1 MEKRKTMLLVVFV
14 PALLNLPCAK
24 VKAEEPVQGP
34 SADLSGF
41 KDSLAESG
49 IEFDLGVT
57 NIYQQNVRG
66 GLSKH
71 RKAGRFSGSYDV
83 ELTADL
89 DKLAGLQ
96 NSSLYVHA
104 EGVWSRSAG
113 IDTPSVGSYFG
124 VNGDAR
130 PRRSI
135 DVTELW
141 YETMLNEVL
150 FVRLGK
156 MDLTGGFEHRGCPV
170 SFDCSGYAGDETTQF
185 LNGSLVNNP
194 TIPFPDYGLG
204 IAVHY
209 SPSVPWYLSA
219 AVADAQA
226 DIRETGFATTFQ
238 GPDYFFYILET
249 GITPELDSANGPL
262 QGAYRAGIWYDPQP
276 KANFDASKNRR
287 DDTGLYLSC
296 DQLLLKEN
304 TDEKDGQGLGVFFRY
319 GYADGKRNDITNFWS
334 IGFQYQGLFEGR
346 DEDVLG
352 VGFSQ
357 GIFSNSAD
365 TTYNDDYE
373 NAFELYYNMQITE
386 WLNISPAVQYIANP
400 GGNQAVSDTVVLGLR
415 AQMIF

>member
-1 MEKRKTMLLVVFV
+1 MKKMSTPVLVVLVLAF
-14 PALLNLPCAK
+14 LNLPYAK
-24 VKAEEPVQGP
+24 GQADEPTQKP
-34 SADLSGF
+34 FDDLSGF
-41 KDSLAESG
+41 KDGLDESG
-49 IEFDLGVT
+49 IELGLGIT

-89 DKLAGLQ
+89 YKLAGLQ

-104 EGVWSRSAG
+104 EGVWSKSAG
-113 IDTPSVGSYFG
+113 IDAPSVGSSFG

-130 PRRSI
+130 ARRTI

-141 YETMLNEVL
+141 YETMLDEV
-150 FVRLGK
+150 FYVRLGK
-156 MDLTGGFEHRGCPV
+156 MDITGGFEHHGCPV
-170 SFDCSGYAGDETTQF
+170 SFDCGNYAGDETTQF

-209 SPSVPWYLSA
+209 SPAVPWYFSA

-226 DIRETGFATTFQ
+226 DIRETGFATAFH
-238 GPDYFFYILET
+238 GPDYLFYILET
-249 GITPELDSANGPL
+249 GITPQLVSPDGPL

-276 KANFDASKNRR
+276 KANSDASKNSR

-296 DQLLLKEN
+296 DHLMLKEN
-304 TDEKDGQGLGVFFRY
+304 ADEQDNQGLGVFFRY
-319 GYADGKRNDITNFWS
+319 GYADGRRNDITNFWS
-334 IGFQYQGLFEGR
+334 IGFQYRGLFETR

-352 VGFSQ
+352 AGFSQ

-365 TTYNDDYE
+365 TTYTDDYE
-373 NAFELYYNMQITE
+373 SALELYYNAKITDR
-386 WLNISPAVQYIANP
+386 LNLTPGIQYIANP
-400 GGNQAVSDTVVLGLR
+400 GGNQAVSDAVVLGLR